1 MARREF
7 EGLEAGLL
15 SFIFVGSSRIA
26 WYARKR
32 CRFRANYPRKLE
44 GNPSILN
51 SKNNL
56 QIATNVSLLHQ
67 NVTFVDTRSTFHFLF
82 SFLRIN

>member
-7 EGLEAGLL
+7 KGLEAGLL
-15 SFIFVGSSRIA
+15 SFILVRRGFHR
-26 WYARKR
+26 ARDNIVA
-32 CRFRANYPRKLE
+32 FTNYRRKLD

-56 QIATNVSLLHQ
+56 QITTNVSLLHQ
-67 NVTFVDTRSTFHFLF
+67 NVTFVDTRSMFHFVFFF
-82 SFLRIN
+82 SV